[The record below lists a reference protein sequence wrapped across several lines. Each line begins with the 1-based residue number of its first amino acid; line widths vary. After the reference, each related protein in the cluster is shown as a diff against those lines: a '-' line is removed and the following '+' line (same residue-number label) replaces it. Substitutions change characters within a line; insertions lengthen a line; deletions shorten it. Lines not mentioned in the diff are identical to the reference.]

1 MEIAEFLKK
10 VKELATRQEEVSRS
24 TGENFNVFKLCGV
37 DHYEN
42 AHSDIIAEFLN
53 PKGSHGCGSDLF
65 QAFCKI
71 TGLDFFKYGNAEV
84 IREYWIDDGR
94 LDILIR
100 AGENKIAIE
109 NKIYAIEQQDQLPRY
124 RKWLDDVSIDK
135 KEAPLLFLTL
145 DGKPSS
151 DENVDQNQYVCISYR
166 EHIIPW
172 LTECVRLAV
181 EKPFVRESLLQ
192 YKKLVEELVEGET
205 MKIDENLSKA
215 IQGDFKSAIQ
225 VRDYVDAVKA
235 EWLYDFVLSKFAEE
249 NGILKDTGI
258 KFEILGNEGKAGM
271 IAKHDVFFSFT
282 RENQGVKT
290 TVMYAFNNY
299 GFKTPRREVTTT
311 DKDGHE
317 TKTTSTKECPHNW
330 DDDFFREIT
339 QETSN
344 GIASKAKEA
353 IIRDLKNYFPMP

>member
-1 MEIAEFLKK
+1 MTEIKALLKN
-10 VKELATRQEEVSRS
+10 VEDLAIREEEKSRS
-24 TGENFNVFKLCGV
+24 KGENFNVFKLCGV

-42 AHSDIIAEFLN
+42 AHSDIIAEFLDS
-53 PKGSHGCGSDLF
+53 KGSHGCGSDFF

-71 TGLDFFKYGNAEV
+71 TGLDFLKYGNAEV
-84 IREYWIDDGR
+84 IREYWIDEGR

-109 NKIYAIEQQDQLPRY
+109 NKIYAIEQQDQLKRY
-124 RKWLDDVSIDK
+124 RDWLNKDSSDK
-135 KEAPLLFLTL
+135 ENAPLFFLTL
-145 DGKPSS
+145 DGRPSS
-151 DENVDQNQYVCISYR
+151 DQTIQGQYTCISYK

-172 LTECVRLAV
+172 LTECVRLAA

-205 MKIDENLSKA
+205 MKIDEKLSKA

-258 KFEILGNEGKAGM
+258 KFEILGNEGKTGM

-299 GFKTPRREVTTT
+299 GFKNPRREVTVT
-311 DKDGHE
+311 DKDGLE
-317 TKTTSTKECPHNW
+317 TKTTSTKDCPHNW
-330 DDDFFREIT
+330 DDDFFKEIT
-339 QETSN
+339 KETSS
-344 GIASKAKEA
+344 GIASKVIEA
-353 IIRDLKNYFPMP
+353 IMKDLKQYFPMP

>member
-1 MEIAEFLKK
+1 MTEIAALLGK
-10 VKELATRQEEVSRS
+10 VKDLSIRQEEKSRS

-53 PKGSHGCGSDLF
+53 PKGSHGCGSDFF

-71 TGLDFFKYGNAEV
+71 TGLDFRNYENTEV
-84 IREYWIDDGR
+84 IREHWTDEGR
-94 LDILIR
+94 PDILIR
-100 AGENKIAIE
+100 AGKNKVVIE
-109 NKIYAIEQQDQLPRY
+109 NKIYASEQRDQLRRY
-124 RKWLDDVSIDK
+124 RDLLDKDSIEK
-135 KEAPLLFLTL
+135 NEYPLLFLTL
-145 DGKPSS
+145 DGRPSS
-151 DENVDQNQYVCISYR
+151 DKTIQGQYTCISYKK
-166 EHIIPW
+166 HIIPW
-172 LTECVRLAV
+172 LTECVRLAA

-205 MKIDENLSKA
+205 MKIDEKLSKA

-258 KFEILGNEGKAGM
+258 KFEILGNEGKTGM

-299 GFKTPRREVTTT
+299 GFKNPRREVTVT
-311 DKDGHE
+311 DKDGLE

-339 QETSN
+339 QETSS
-344 GIASKAKEA
+344 GIASKVIEA
-353 IIRDLKNYFPMP
+353 IMKDLKQYFPMP

>member
-1 MEIAEFLKK
+1 MTEIAALLEK
-10 VKELATRQEEVSRS
+10 VKKLSIQQEEKSRS
-24 TGENFNVFKLCGV
+24 SGENFNVFKLCGV

-53 PKGSHGCGSDLF
+53 PKGSHGCGSDFFL
-65 QAFCKI
+65 AFCKI
-71 TGLDFFKYGNAEV
+71 TGIDFFKYGNAEV

-109 NKIYAIEQQDQLPRY
+109 NKIYAIEQQDQLKRY
-124 RKWLDDVSIDK
+124 RDWLNKDSSDK
-135 KEAPLLFLTL
+135 ENAPLFFLAL
-145 DGKPSS
+145 DGRPSS
-151 DENVDQNQYVCISYR
+151 DQTIQGQYTCISYKK
-166 EHIIPW
+166 HIIPW
-172 LTECVRLAV
+172 LTECVRIAS

-192 YKKLVEELVEGET
+192 YKKLVKELVEGES
-205 MKIDENLSKA
+205 MKIDEKLSKA
-215 IQGDFKSAIQ
+215 IQSDFKSAIQ

-235 EWLYDFVLSKFAEE
+235 EWQYDFVLSKFAEE

-258 KFEILGNEGKAGM
+258 KFEILGNEGKTGM

-299 GFKTPRREVTTT
+299 GFRTPRREVTVT

-330 DDDFFREIT
+330 DDDFFSKIT
-339 QETSN
+339 PENSTK
-344 GIASKAKEA
+344 KAEEA
-353 IIRDLKNYFPMP
+353 IKAIKEDVLKQFAEQ